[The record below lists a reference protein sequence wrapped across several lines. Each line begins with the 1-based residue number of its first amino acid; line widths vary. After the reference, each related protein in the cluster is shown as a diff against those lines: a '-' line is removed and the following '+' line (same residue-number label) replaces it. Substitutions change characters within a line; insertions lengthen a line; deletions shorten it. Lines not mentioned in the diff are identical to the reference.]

1 MHHCGNKSK
10 SNNKS
15 KLKEL
20 EMLIEKMIKSLLVL
34 VCVVGLAAC
43 ETKPIV
49 EEPIDTTPVVEDTQ
63 IETITEP
70 VITAEER
77 MRMESEEMRQT
88 RTVYF
93 ELDMSAVAQADLAV
107 LEMHAKFLV
116 ASGRSV
122 TLEGHADERGTQTY
136 NLALGEHRG
145 NAVAQ
150 YLMNFGLSSD
160 NINVVTLGEERPADA
175 GHDEASWAKNR
186 RVEIIYQ

>member
-1 MHHCGNKSK
+1 
-10 SNNKS
+10 
-15 KLKEL
+15 
-20 EMLIEKMIKSLLVL
+20 MIKSLLVL